1 MAGAISGG
9 LSLIGGI
16 MGMGSRPAGPGIAPL
31 MYIMSGREQQAAAQ
45 AEAASLSKQSSI
57 AYEES
62 LMEAAR
68 KEYQVRQFREQQAL
82 KFASSGITL
91 QGSPLGVLAETEAL
105 GAQEVSAIKRRGEA
119 LSGLYE
125 AEGLQMLRRGSAA
138 AFSGFAQAM
147 QSEYDA
153 KVQAYQ
159 HSTQKAQTLMSGI
172 GAGVQGFASLF
183 KSSGSSSGFF
193 QP

>member
-1 MAGAISGG
+1 MAGAIAGG
-9 LSLIGGI
+9 LGLIGGI

-31 MYIMSGREQQAAAQ
+31 MHIMAGREQQAAAQ

-68 KEYQVRQFREQQAL
+68 KEYQYKQFKEKQAL
-82 KFASSGITL
+82 KFASSGVTL
-91 QGSPLGVLAETEAL
+91 AGSPLGILAETESL
-105 GAQEVSAIKRRGEA
+105 GAQEVGAIKRRGEA

-125 AEGLQMLRRGSAA
+125 AEGLQMLRRGSSA

-159 HSTQKAQTLMSGI
+159 HSQQRSQALLSGI

-183 KSSGSSSGFF
+183 KSSGNLSGFT
-193 QP
+193 P